1 MKKFKFTVNGKE
13 YAVEVKSC
21 AGENAEV
28 VVNGTQ
34 YKVKYQREEEEVK
47 TTFVAPKRQAAPKA
61 GKAESATPASQAV
74 PAGSGFR
81 AVAPLPGTVQQI
93 YVNVGDVVKR
103 GQKLMM
109 YEAMKM
115 ENNFLAEVDGTIKE
129 VKVRVGDNIIQGA
142 VLFVIG

>member
-13 YAVEVKSC
+13 YEVEVKKYE
-21 AGENAEV
+21 GENAEV
-28 VVNGTQ
+28 IVDGTQ
-34 YKVKYQREEEEVK
+34 YNVTVQREEEEAPA
-47 TTFVAPKRQAAPKA
+47 FVAPKRQAPKPAAAPKA
-61 GKAESATPASQAV
+61 EETHATPADGYKSL
-74 PAGSGFR
+74 
-81 AVAPLPGTVQQI
+81 APLPGTVMQI

-103 GQKLMM
+103 GDKLMM

-129 VKVRVGDNIIQGA
+129 IKVRVGDNILQGA

>member
-13 YAVEVKSC
+13 YAVEVKSYE
-21 AGENAEV
+21 GENAEV
-28 VVNGTQ
+28 VVDGTQ
-34 YKVKYQREEEEVK
+34 YNVKVQREEEEAQPA
-47 TTFVAPKRQAAPKA
+47 FVAPKRPAAKAEAPKA
-61 GKAESATPASQAV
+61 AEAPASTPADGYKSL
-74 PAGSGFR
+74 
-81 AVAPLPGTVQQI
+81 APLPGTVMQI

-103 GQKLMM
+103 GDKLMM

-129 VKVRVGDNIIQGA
+129 IKIRVGDNILQGA

>member
-13 YAVEVKSC
+13 YEVEVKKYE
-21 AGENAEV
+21 GENAEV
-28 VVNGTQ
+28 IVDGTQ
-34 YKVKYQREEEEVK
+34 YNVTVQREEEE
-47 TTFVAPKRQAAPKA
+47 TPAFVAPKRQAPKPAETAPKA
-61 GKAESATPASQAV
+61 EETHATPADGYKSL
-74 PAGSGFR
+74 
-81 AVAPLPGTVQQI
+81 APLPGTVMQI

-103 GQKLMM
+103 GDKLMM

-129 VKVRVGDNIIQGA
+129 IKVRVGDNILQGA

>member
-34 YKVKYQREEEEVK
+34 YKVKYQREEEEVN

-93 YVNVGDVVKR
+93 YVNVGDAVKR

-115 ENNFLAEVDGTIKE
+115 ENNFLSEVDGTIKE

>member
-13 YAVEVKSC
+13 YEVEVKKYE
-21 AGENAEV
+21 GENAEV
-28 VVNGTQ
+28 VVDGTQ
-34 YKVKYQREEEEVK
+34 YNVTVQREEEE
-47 TTFVAPKRQAAPKA
+47 TPAFVAPKRQAPKPAAAPQV
-61 GKAESATPASQAV
+61 ETPTATAPTDGYKSL
-74 PAGSGFR
+74 
-81 AVAPLPGTVQQI
+81 APLPGTVMQI

-103 GQKLMM
+103 GDKLMM

-129 VKVRVGDNIIQGA
+129 VKVRVGDNILQGA

>member
-34 YKVKYQREEEEVK
+34 YKVKYQREEEEVN

-93 YVNVGDVVKR
+93 YVNVGDAVKR

>member
-21 AGENAEV
+21 ADDNAVV

-34 YKVKYQREEEEVK
+34 YKVKYEREEEEVN

>member
-13 YAVEVKSC
+13 YEVEVKNYE
-21 AGENAEV
+21 GEHAEV
-28 VVNGTQ
+28 VVDGTQ
-34 YKVKYQREEEEVK
+34 YNVTVQREEEAIP
-47 TTFVAPKRQAAPKA
+47 TFVAPKRQAPKPAAAPKVEA
-61 GKAESATPASQAV
+61 PAATSAPADGYKSL
-74 PAGSGFR
+74 
-81 AVAPLPGTVQQI
+81 APLPGTVMQI

-103 GQKLMM
+103 GDKLMM

-129 VKVRVGDNIIQGA
+129 IKVRVGDNILQGA

>member
-13 YAVEVKSC
+13 YEVEVKNYE
-21 AGENAEV
+21 GENAEV
-28 VVNGTQ
+28 IVDGTQ
-34 YKVKYQREEEEVK
+34 YKVTVQREEEEVPA
-47 TTFVAPKRQAAPKA
+47 FVAPKRQAPKPAAAPKVDA
-61 GKAESATPASQAV
+61 PATSAPADGYKSL
-74 PAGSGFR
+74 
-81 AVAPLPGTVQQI
+81 APLPGTVMQI

-103 GQKLMM
+103 GDKLMM

-129 VKVRVGDNIIQGA
+129 IKVRVGDNILQGA

>member
-34 YKVKYQREEEEVK
+34 YKVKYQREEEEVN